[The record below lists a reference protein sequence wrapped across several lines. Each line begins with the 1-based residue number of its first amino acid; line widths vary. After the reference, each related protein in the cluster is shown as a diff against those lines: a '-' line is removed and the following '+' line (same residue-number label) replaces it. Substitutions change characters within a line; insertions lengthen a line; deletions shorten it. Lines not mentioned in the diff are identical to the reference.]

1 MSEAVDRLGTCI
13 DKLRV
18 LAEQS
23 DNPNFIVTKRWINE
37 FVHGEVPGGRPTIE
51 RLAQAI
57 EVAEAEK
64 RQGEDWTIAKE
75 YVRYLLRVAG
85 APGAHAEN

>member
-1 MSEAVDRLGTCI
+1 MDRLGTCI

-23 DNPNFIVTKRWINE
+23 EAPDVIVNKSRINE
-37 FVHGEVPGGRPTIE
+37 FVHGEVPGGRASIE

-57 EVAEAEK
+57 EIAEAEK
-64 RQGEDWTIAKE
+64 RQGEDWTIARE
-75 YVRYLLRVAG
+75 YVRYLLQKLA
-85 APGAHAEN
+85 

>member
-1 MSEAVDRLGTCI
+1 MDRLGTCI

-23 DNPNFIVTKRWINE
+23 DNPNFIVTKRRINE

-64 RQGEDWTIAKE
+64 RRRLDYSE
-75 YVRYLLRVAG
+75 RVCSLSA
-85 APGAHAEN
+85 ASSRRAGAHAEN